1 MGMLS
6 SELSLTLFAVGLA
19 MVVAGVVLMI
29 LASIKMAVEGVSEGG
44 GLILLGPIPIVWGTK
59 KTLKAMIILT
69 AVVILI
75 IAFMWA
81 YCFMGG

>member
-59 KTLKAMIILT
+59 KALKAMIILA